1 MRYFKSYLKT
11 KLSQSLDYD
20 YSLFITSSY
29 VSVNKNCLP
38 GVLLDLEGE
47 AQFRRSLGFP
57 AFEVHADNRM

>member
-29 VSVNKNCLP
+29 VSVK
-38 GVLLDLEGE
+38 
-47 AQFRRSLGFP
+47 
-57 AFEVHADNRM
+57 